1 MLEMPHVQQRIL
13 VRAAQREDHKVMSKS
28 ADALM
33 SLYAADLVDR
43 EHLTPSGLALAN
55 VLVRSEPTSR
65 LEAAA

>member
-1 MLEMPHVQQRIL
+1 MT
-13 VRAAQREDHKVMSKS
+13 SKN

-43 EHLTPSGLALAN
+43 EHLTPSGLALAKA
-55 VLVRSEPTSR
+55 LVQSGTTSR